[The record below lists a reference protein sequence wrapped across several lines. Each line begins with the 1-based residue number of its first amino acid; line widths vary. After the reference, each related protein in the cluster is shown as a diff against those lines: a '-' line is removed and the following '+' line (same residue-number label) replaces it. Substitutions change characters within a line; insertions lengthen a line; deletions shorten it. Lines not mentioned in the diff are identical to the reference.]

1 VSDEDELALPSR
13 ARRRL
18 DELVGVV
25 RESAARQLHL
35 VASPEPVSWEQL
47 GPDALRLVVQRALD
61 ESRESIRLG
70 RFKDA
75 RDYVAV
81 ADFIDDVLAN
91 RLVEAIRGC

>member
-1 VSDEDELALPSR
+1 VSDEDELELSRR

-18 DELVGVV
+18 DELVGLV
-25 RESAARQLHL
+25 RESVARQLHL

-61 ESRESIRLG
+61 ESRESIRLR

-75 RDYVAV
+75 KDYVDV

-91 RLVEAIRGC
+91 RLIEAIGGS